1 MLQGGFIFLIALLY
15 IGLLFAIATYGDRR
29 AEQGRSIIS
38 SPYIYALSLAVYCT
52 AWTFYG
58 SVGRAASSG
67 VGYLPIYLG
76 PTLTAVLWWMVLRKM
91 IRISKVYRITSIADF
106 VASRYGKSSGLA
118 ALVTVI
124 AVTGGVPYIALQL
137 KAISVSFQVLSGRPT
152 PTPTESLLDDTAL
165 YVTLALALFSI
176 LFGTRHLD
184 ATERH
189 EGLVAAIAFES
200 LVKLPAFVAV
210 GLFVTFG
217 LYDGPA
223 DLFGRALARPEFRR
237 LLTMEEALGPGAYGQ
252 WFWMTLL
259 AMLAILFLPRQFQVA
274 VVENVDERHLRKAIW
289 LFPLYLWLINLF
301 VLPIALAGLMAFPGG
316 QVDADMFVLAIPLAH
331 GQELLALLAFIGGFS
346 AATSM
351 VIVATVALSTMIS
364 NDLIMP
370 ILLRIRFLRLAQR
383 GRLTGL
389 LLGIRRGGIVLVL
402 LLSYLYFHAIAH
414 AYALVSIGLISF
426 AAVAQFAPAILGGMY
441 WRRGTRAGALCGL
454 IAGFLIWGY
463 TLPLPSLVD
472 AGLLPVSFIENGP
485 WGVGWL
491 RPYQLFGLEGFD
503 PISHALFWSLLF
515 NAGLYVGVS
524 LFTQQRV
531 EELLQARAFVD
542 VFRLSGRPGEATWRG
557 TAYVSDLQ
565 QLLRRFLGK
574 KQADEALRPV
584 LAQGGGTVT
593 ATAEV
598 VQHAERLLAG
608 AIGSAS
614 ARVLIASVVKEEPLS
629 LREVMDILD
638 ETQQVIAYSHE
649 LERKSA
655 ELERATRELQ
665 AANERL
671 KELDR
676 LKDEFISTITHELR
690 TPLTSIR
697 AFSEI
702 MHANPNLPEAQRQ
715 EFLGI
720 IIKEAERLTRL
731 INQVLTLQKLESG
744 TVELNLE
751 PVRMQEVIEE
761 AVEAIQPHVQFN
773 EITLTVSVPETPCY
787 VLGDRDQLVQV
798 LLNLLSN
805 AVKFCNPEDG
815 RIAVRLLVEPDR
827 VRVDVEDNGPGI
839 APEDQATIFD
849 KFRQVHTSTGRRP
862 PGTGLGLAIAQRIVQ
877 HHHGRIWVESDPG
890 HGATFSF
897 TLPRLPASDGMPQPM
912 RDTSRLNL

>member
-1 MLQGGFIFLIALLY
+1 MLQGGIIFLIALLY
-15 IGLLFAIATYGDRR
+15 IGLLFAIAMYGDRR

-76 PTLTAVLWWMVLRKM
+76 PTLAAVLWWMVLRKM

-106 VASRYGKSSGLA
+106 IASRYGKSSGLA
-118 ALVTVI
+118 ALVTII

-137 KAISVSFQVLSGRPT
+137 KAISISFQVLSGQPLLGS
-152 PTPTESLLDDTAL
+152 PEHLLDDTAL

-200 LVKLPAFVAV
+200 LVKLPAFIAV

-223 DLFGRALARPEFRR
+223 DLFGQALVRPEFRR
-237 LLTMEEALGPGAYGQ
+237 LLTMEGALGPGAYGQ

-316 QVDADMFVLAIPLAH
+316 QVDADTFVLALPLAH

-370 ILLRIRFLRLAQR
+370 ILLRIQWLRLAQR

-402 LLSYLYFHAIAH
+402 VLSYLYFHAIAH

-426 AAVAQFAPAILGGMY
+426 AAVAQFAPALLGGMY
-441 WRRGTRAGALCGL
+441 WRRGTRVGALCGL
-454 IAGFLIWGY
+454 LAGFLIWGY

-472 AGLLPVSFIENGP
+472 AGLLPVSFIEKGP
-485 WGVGWL
+485 WGISWL
-491 RPYQLFGLEGFD
+491 RPYQLFGLDGFD
-503 PISHALFWSLLF
+503 PVSHALFWSLLF

-542 VFRLSGRPGEATWRG
+542 VFRRSERPGEATWRG

-574 KQADEALRPV
+574 QQADEALRSV
-584 LAQGGGTVT
+584 LAPGTNTVT
-593 ATAEV
+593 ATAQV

-702 MHANPNLPEAQRQ
+702 MHANPGLSEAQRQ

-720 IIKEAERLTRL
+720 IIKEAERLSRL
-731 INQVLTLQKLESG
+731 INQVLTLQKLESDA
-744 TVELNLE
+744 VELNLE
-751 PVRMQEVIEE
+751 PMRMQEVIEE

-773 EITLTVSVPETPCY
+773 DIALTVSVPEAPCY

-805 AVKFCNPEDG
+805 AVKFCPPENG
-815 RIAVRLLVEPDR
+815 RIAIRLTSASDR
-827 VRVDVEDNGPGI
+827 VQVDVEDNGPGI

-849 KFRQVHTSTGRRP
+849 KFRQVHTTTGKRP

-877 HHHGRIWVESDPG
+877 HHHGRIWVESEPG
-890 HGATFSF
+890 AGATFSF
-897 TLPRLPASDGMPQPM
+897 TLPRLPESDGAPKHT
-912 RDTSRLNL
+912 RDTSRLDI

>member
-402 LLSYLYFHAIAH
+402 VLSYLYFHAIAH

-441 WRRGTRAGALCGL
+441 WRRGTRAGALCG
-454 IAGFLIWGY
+454 
-463 TLPLPSLVD
+463 
-472 AGLLPVSFIENGP
+472 
-485 WGVGWL
+485 
-491 RPYQLFGLEGFD
+491 
-503 PISHALFWSLLF
+503 
-515 NAGLYVGVS
+515 
-524 LFTQQRV
+524 
-531 EELLQARAFVD
+531 
-542 VFRLSGRPGEATWRG
+542 
-557 TAYVSDLQ
+557 
-565 QLLRRFLGK
+565 
-574 KQADEALRPV
+574 
-584 LAQGGGTVT
+584 
-593 ATAEV
+593 
-598 VQHAERLLAG
+598 
-608 AIGSAS
+608 
-614 ARVLIASVVKEEPLS
+614 
-629 LREVMDILD
+629 
-638 ETQQVIAYSHE
+638 
-649 LERKSA
+649 
-655 ELERATRELQ
+655 
-665 AANERL
+665 
-671 KELDR
+671 
-676 LKDEFISTITHELR
+676 
-690 TPLTSIR
+690 
-697 AFSEI
+697 
-702 MHANPNLPEAQRQ
+702 
-715 EFLGI
+715 
-720 IIKEAERLTRL
+720 
-731 INQVLTLQKLESG
+731 
-744 TVELNLE
+744 
-751 PVRMQEVIEE
+751 
-761 AVEAIQPHVQFN
+761 
-773 EITLTVSVPETPCY
+773 
-787 VLGDRDQLVQV
+787 
-798 LLNLLSN
+798 
-805 AVKFCNPEDG
+805 
-815 RIAVRLLVEPDR
+815 
-827 VRVDVEDNGPGI
+827 
-839 APEDQATIFD
+839 
-849 KFRQVHTSTGRRP
+849 
-862 PGTGLGLAIAQRIVQ
+862 
-877 HHHGRIWVESDPG
+877 
-890 HGATFSF
+890 
-897 TLPRLPASDGMPQPM
+897 
-912 RDTSRLNL
+912 

>member
-1 MLQGGFIFLIALLY
+1 MLQGELIFVVALLY
-15 IGLLFAIATYGDRR
+15 IGLLFAIAMYGDRQ
-29 AEQGRSIIS
+29 AERGRSVIS

-76 PTLTAVLWWMVLRKM
+76 PTLAAVLWWMVLRKM

-106 VASRYGKSSGLA
+106 IASRYGKSSGLA
-118 ALVTVI
+118 ALVTII

-137 KAISVSFQVLSGRPT
+137 KAISISFQVLSGQPLQGA
-152 PTPTESLLDDTAL
+152 TEHLLDDTAL

-200 LVKLPAFVAV
+200 LVKLPAFIAV

-217 LYDGPA
+217 LYNGPS
-223 DLFGRALARPEFRR
+223 DLFGQALSRPEFRR

-316 QVDADMFVLAIPLAH
+316 QVDADTFVLALPLAH

-370 ILLRIRFLRLAQR
+370 ILLRIRWLRLAQR

-402 LLSYLYFHAIAH
+402 VLSYLYFHAIAH

-426 AAVAQFAPAILGGMY
+426 AAVAQFAPALLGGMY

-454 IAGFLIWGY
+454 LAGFLIWGY

-472 AGLLPVSFIENGP
+472 AGLLPVSFIEEGP
-485 WGVGWL
+485 GGLRWL

-503 PISHALFWSLLF
+503 PVSHALFWSLLF

-542 VFRLSGRPGEATWRG
+542 VFRRSERPGEATWRG

-574 KQADEALRPV
+574 QQADEALRSV
-584 LAQGGGTVT
+584 LAQGANTVT
-593 ATAEV
+593 ATAQV

-702 MHANPNLPEAQRQ
+702 MHANPGLPETQRQ

-773 EITLTVSVPETPCY
+773 DIALTVSVPETPCY

-805 AVKFCNPEDG
+805 AVKFCHPEDG
-815 RIAVRLLVEPDR
+815 RIGIRLTLEPDR
-827 VRVDVEDNGPGI
+827 IRVDVEDNGPGI

-849 KFRQVHTSTGRRP
+849 KFRQVHTSTGKRP

-877 HHHGRIWVESDPG
+877 HHHGRIWVESEPG
-890 HGATFSF
+890 AGATFSF
-897 TLPRLPASDGMPQPM
+897 ALPRLPESDSAPRHT
-912 RDTSRLNL
+912 RDTSKMDI

>member
-1 MLQGGFIFLIALLY
+1 M
-15 IGLLFAIATYGDRR
+15 
-29 AEQGRSIIS
+29 
-38 SPYIYALSLAVYCT
+38 
-52 AWTFYG
+52 
-58 SVGRAASSG
+58 
-67 VGYLPIYLG
+67 
-76 PTLTAVLWWMVLRKM
+76 
-91 IRISKVYRITSIADF
+91 
-106 VASRYGKSSGLA
+106 
-118 ALVTVI
+118 
-124 AVTGGVPYIALQL
+124 
-137 KAISVSFQVLSGRPT
+137 
-152 PTPTESLLDDTAL
+152 
-165 YVTLALALFSI
+165 
-176 LFGTRHLD
+176 
-184 ATERH
+184 
-189 EGLVAAIAFES
+189 
-200 LVKLPAFVAV
+200 
-210 GLFVTFG
+210 
-217 LYDGPA
+217 
-223 DLFGRALARPEFRR
+223 
-237 LLTMEEALGPGAYGQ
+237 
-252 WFWMTLL
+252 
-259 AMLAILFLPRQFQVA
+259 
-274 VVENVDERHLRKAIW
+274 
-289 LFPLYLWLINLF
+289 
-301 VLPIALAGLMAFPGG
+301 
-316 QVDADMFVLAIPLAH
+316 
-331 GQELLALLAFIGGFS
+331 
-346 AATSM
+346 
-351 VIVATVALSTMIS
+351 
-364 NDLIMP
+364 
-370 ILLRIRFLRLAQR
+370 
-383 GRLTGL
+383 
-389 LLGIRRGGIVLVL
+389 
-402 LLSYLYFHAIAH
+402 
-414 AYALVSIGLISF
+414 
-426 AAVAQFAPAILGGMY
+426 
-441 WRRGTRAGALCGL
+441 
-454 IAGFLIWGY
+454 
-463 TLPLPSLVD
+463 
-472 AGLLPVSFIENGP
+472 
-485 WGVGWL
+485 
-491 RPYQLFGLEGFD
+491 
-503 PISHALFWSLLF
+503 
-515 NAGLYVGVS
+515 
-524 LFTQQRV
+524 
-531 EELLQARAFVD
+531 D

-815 RIAVRLLVEPDR
+815 RIAVRLLVEPDPCAWTWR
-827 VRVDVEDNGPGI
+827 TTVRALPPRIRPRFSINSGRCTR
-839 APEDQATIFD
+839 APAG
-849 KFRQVHTSTGRRP
+849 GRRV
-862 PGTGLGLAIAQRIVQ
+862 PGWDWPSPSASCSITMAVSGSKASPAM
-877 HHHGRIWVESDPG
+877 GRRFRSRCRACRRPMERRSPCATPSD
-890 HGATFSF
+890 
-897 TLPRLPASDGMPQPM
+897 
-912 RDTSRLNL
+912 

>member
-1 MLQGGFIFLIALLY
+1 MLPGGFIFLIALLY
-15 IGLLFAIATYGDRR
+15 IALLFAIATYGDRR
-29 AEQGRSIIS
+29 AERGLSIIS

-67 VGYLPIYLG
+67 VGYLPTYLG

-106 VASRYGKSSGLA
+106 VASRYGKSSSLA

-137 KAISVSFQVLSGRPT
+137 KAISVSFQVLSGRPALN
-152 PTPTESLLDDTAL
+152 PSESLLDDTAL
-165 YVTLALALFSI
+165 YVALALALFSI

-189 EGLVAAIAFES
+189 EGLVAAVAFES

-217 LYDGPA
+217 LYNGPA
-223 DLFGRALARPEFRR
+223 DLFGRALAQPELRR
-237 LLTMEEALGPGAYGQ
+237 LLTMEEAFGPGAYGQ

-316 QVDADMFVLAIPLAH
+316 QVDADVFVLALPMAY

-370 ILLRIRFLRLAQR
+370 ILLRIRLLRLAQR
-383 GRLTGL
+383 GRLTSL
-389 LLGIRRGGIVLVL
+389 LLGIRRAGIVLVL
-402 LLSYLYFHAIAH
+402 VLSYLYFRAIAH
-414 AYALVSIGLISF
+414 AYALISIGLISF

-472 AGLLPVSFIENGP
+472 AGLLPVSFIEDGP
-485 WGVGWL
+485 WGIGWL

-503 PISHALFWSLLF
+503 PVSHALFWSLLF
-515 NAGLYVGVS
+515 NTGLYVGVS

-542 VFRLSGRPGEATWRG
+542 VFRLSGRPGEAPWRG
-557 TAYVSDLQ
+557 TAYVLDLQ

-584 LAQGGGTVT
+584 LAQGSGTVT

-629 LREVMDILD
+629 VREVMNILD

-702 MHANPNLPEAQRQ
+702 MYANPKLPEAQRQ

-773 EITLTVSVPETPCY
+773 KITLKVSRPEMPCY

-839 APEDQATIFD
+839 APEDQTTIFD
-849 KFRQVHTSTGRRP
+849 KFRQVHTSTGSRP
-862 PGTGLGLAIAQRIVQ
+862 PGTGLGLAIARRIVQ
-877 HHHGRIWVESDPG
+877 HHHGHIWVESEPG
-890 HGATFSF
+890 QGATFSF
-897 TLPRLPASDGMPQPM
+897 TLPRLPASDGRWYEPPPWALAS
-912 RDTSRLNL
+912 D